1 MRAPPNHFGYSE
13 EEFASLCQ
21 QAVAFMR
28 PLLSAPPATV
38 VFPSSPPQI
47 REGVVMTS
55 CTLSVI
61 PSFQSLVAPFIRVVP
76 PPLSLL
82 VVARRPLAA
91 EVHGDA
97 AGAHLPVH
105 QRSLLSP
112 APPQDYH
119 DRTGSLAPDHS
130 AALETVLRTTVDRQS
145 LYMTKLN
152 ALLETRAALLPVF
165 LAPALRFRVTPLVQ
179 RCLGAM
185 TELTE
190 PAQRALAE
198 LTRRTMAEVA
208 AAAAATDFDAERASS
223 YETLLV
229 TVVGSAGFLLTV
241 LNASF
246 FAFGEVV
253 LAEVAAVCE
262 GSYEAVCDAICKE
275 TCDETCEGT
284 CKEIYKE
291 TCKEICK
298 ETCKEICKE
307 TCKEIC
313 KEISKETSKDT
324 CKNTCKNTCKE
335 TTDERTTLARLLLLL
350 HLVFGSAIH
359 LRKAIVQQRAQQEQL
374 SVAHSR
380 LTERVLQ
387 VAVRLA
393 SRLSHATAL
402 AVVVNFASE
411 LMIGFVCKWKE
422 LYRSNDLLMNA
433 NVKVAGTRLVSIY
446 GENPVQVIYYL
457 PSYLSYAAFHKL
469 FQFLLALTR
478 YNNYRNPQAFAGAM
492 DFVAIAVFERIFG
505 VAYLQRLVEKQK
517 TPVNWRRPG
526 DCPKDWQC
534 SLESDDWL
542 QKNGVSL
549 VELPYLVSESMK
561 ASGKTEYY
569 KATGKTRLVF
579 MMVGCGRES
588 ESQSL
593 LTCLFPHEML
603 IKSNTSSL
611 VQKVLF
617 YVLRRDSKDR
627 SMFVGEREG
636 ADGQLTEDYACI
648 IANVCSYCD
657 VCRSGRRVRRSHL
670 HEERGLLA
678 RAGVLHPPQQQRG
691 HAHPPHRH

>member
-1 MRAPPNHFGYSE
+1 MLTQEKLIQDLSKNAYDAIQSDVTTCVNRILHGEEDCSSLGPFSEVCLSQTEKSRSREMQSVFENVFRSLDASGSGEKTRSVFVYFMELLIALFPQDTKIPEFVIPLYLKDSCSDRAWVDEKKYRPFVTRIIKLIRSVLTPPNHFGYSE

-28 PLLSAPPATV
+28 PLLSAPPAT
-38 VFPSSPPQI
+38 I

-61 PSFQSLVAPFIRVVP
+61 PSFQSLVAPFIRSWLDVP
-76 PPLSLL
+76 SLQKYT
-82 VVARRPLAA
+82 VM
-91 EVHGDA
+91 
-97 AGAHLPVH
+97 
-105 QRSLLSP
+105 LLERIFQSIS
-112 APPQDYH
+112 DYH

-190 PAQRALAE
+190 PARRALAE

-275 TCDETCEGT
+275 SCDETCEGT

-291 TCKEICK
+291 TCKEIYK

-350 HLVFGSAIH
+350 HLVFG
-359 LRKAIVQQRAQQEQL
+359 
-374 SVAHSR
+374 
-380 LTERVLQ
+380 
-387 VAVRLA
+387 
-393 SRLSHATAL
+393 
-402 AVVVNFASE
+402 
-411 LMIGFVCKWKE
+411 
-422 LYRSNDLLMNA
+422 
-433 NVKVAGTRLVSIY
+433 
-446 GENPVQVIYYL
+446 
-457 PSYLSYAAFHKL
+457 
-469 FQFLLALTR
+469 
-478 YNNYRNPQAFAGAM
+478 
-492 DFVAIAVFERIFG
+492 
-505 VAYLQRLVEKQK
+505 
-517 TPVNWRRPG
+517 
-526 DCPKDWQC
+526 
-534 SLESDDWL
+534 
-542 QKNGVSL
+542 
-549 VELPYLVSESMK
+549 
-561 ASGKTEYY
+561 
-569 KATGKTRLVF
+569 
-579 MMVGCGRES
+579 
-588 ESQSL
+588 
-593 LTCLFPHEML
+593 
-603 IKSNTSSL
+603 
-611 VQKVLF
+611 
-617 YVLRRDSKDR
+617 
-627 SMFVGEREG
+627 
-636 ADGQLTEDYACI
+636 
-648 IANVCSYCD
+648 
-657 VCRSGRRVRRSHL
+657 
-670 HEERGLLA
+670 
-678 RAGVLHPPQQQRG
+678 
-691 HAHPPHRH
+691 